1 MVDDKGKER
10 TVELVK
16 ETAKGYGLAALLKS
30 GRLAIVGDGMTR
42 ATMKELTSGGI
53 FHICTAHSFQNL
65 LKRVF
70 EDNLKHF
77 LPSGKK
83 MYDDI
88 NQLVLKADTDYKKL
102 DETTI
107 SINKYLTQCDVHDED
122 REMMA
127 ATRLKS
133 PGDEKAKQ
141 KLKYLPIKVKVVA
154 II

>member
-1 MVDDKGKER
+1 MVDDKGKDR

-88 NQLVLKADTDYKKL
+88 NQLVLKADTDYKK
-102 DETTI
+102 
-107 SINKYLTQCDVHDED
+107 
-122 REMMA
+122 
-127 ATRLKS
+127 
-133 PGDEKAKQ
+133 PW
-141 KLKYLPIKVKVVA
+141 
-154 II
+154 